1 MVCKVTRAI
10 FFTRLRGSFILT
22 KWYVKKN
29 LIKDYSKSFDCF
41 ILTKWYVK
49 NKKDTSVT
57 NFYTVLY

>member
-1 MVCKVTRAI
+1 MVCKAKNLGKTIVKA
-10 FFTRLRGSFILT
+10 FSFILT